1 MRVEGA
7 TDYHALTE
15 RALHLVIAL
24 INAAAVL
31 RVLLLLLLLHV
42 LCARRQRTVHV
53 EAAAH

>member
-24 INAAAVL
+24 VNTGAVL
-31 RVLLLLLLLHV
+31 RVLLLLLLHV